1 MRSSKVAAVLVG
13 ATAALRVPWWIRGT
27 RLEQLFR
34 GSVGGR
40 RRSGNVGLATRASRL
55 ALRVLARLP
64 LGPWRNTCLYRS
76 VAECLVLRAHAMPFR
91 LLVGVKRDGGG
102 DDSIIAHAWVD
113 GAEGGTTD
121 DLAPLGPSGDP
132 GPSWR

>member
-91 LLVGVKRDGGG
+91 LLVGVKRGGAANA
-102 DDSIIAHAWVD
+102 SIVAHAWVD
-113 GAEGGTTD
+113 GVEGSPMN
-121 DLAPLGPSGDP
+121 DLAPLASP
-132 GPSWR
+132 GERGVP